1 MTELEIGISKVE
13 GAIKKMNIDPNL
25 CKGDKVGQYNMVHG
39 SVNVWIDVWHIERE
53 NRAYFQVMSPIMN
66 LANVTDKLGLFEEL
80 LKLNDSFYNVAFTMY
95 DNSIWLKSIREVHGL
110 DEDEVVAQIRRIGNY
125 GDQHDDVLKQKYDTT
140 YVAPSID
147 RTAGSPPQ

>member
-66 LANVTDKLGLFEEL
+66 LANVTDKL
-80 LKLNDSFYNVAFTMY
+80 
-95 DNSIWLKSIREVHGL
+95 
-110 DEDEVVAQIRRIGNY
+110 
-125 GDQHDDVLKQKYDTT
+125 
-140 YVAPSID
+140 
-147 RTAGSPPQ
+147 